1 MALRMITVSAPDSTI
16 PKLIEKAKDLG
27 ASGIRTFDETQDTD
41 RKTVQMLVG
50 PDNRQALIDAL
61 QSVLSAL
68 DDWRVT
74 ILPIETTIPLPSDEE
89 EAQAREK
96 EDAEKSIG
104 GMTREEIWN
113 TVWTQ
118 ARLDQT
124 FVAFVVLATIV
135 AALGMLTDSVAVVVG
150 AMVIAPL
157 LGPNL
162 AFAVGVALG
171 DGKMIGRALLTNA
184 VGLSLAF
191 GLSLVIGLLWSMGD
205 ELPAELIARSDVR
218 LDGLVIALASGAA
231 AALSLV
237 TGVSSALV
245 GVMVAVAL
253 LPPTS
258 ALGIFVATGQN
269 DHALGALL
277 LLGVN
282 VVSVNIAAHTVL
294 LWRGVRPRTFF
305 EKKKASRGRK
315 ISGAIWIGLLV
326 MLTLLMI
333 VRSKSGLG
341 LPASI
346 AG

>member
-1 MALRMITVSAPDSTI
+1 MITVSAPDSTI
-16 PKLIEKAKDLG
+16 PNLIENVEDLG
-27 ASGIRTFDETQDTD
+27 ASGIRMFQETQRSD
-41 RKTVQMLVG
+41 RTTMQMLVG
-50 PDNRQALIDAL
+50 PDNRQALIDCI
-61 QSVLSAL
+61 QSAL
-68 DDWRVT
+68 SDQSDWRIT

-96 EDAEKSIG
+96 EAAEKSIG

-113 TVWTQ
+113 TVWRQ
-118 ARLDQT
+118 ARLDET
-124 FVAFVVLATIV
+124 YIAFVILSTIV
-135 AALGMLTDSVAVVVG
+135 AALGMLTDSLAVVVG

-171 DGKMIGRALLTNA
+171 DGKMIGRAMITNF
-184 VGLSLAF
+184 VGIALAF
-191 GLSLVIGLLWSMGD
+191 GLSVLIGYLWEMGD
-205 ELPAELIARSDVR
+205 EIPSELMARSDVR
-218 LDGLVIALASGAA
+218 FDGLVIAVASGAA

-258 ALGIFVATGQN
+258 AVGIFLATGHT

-282 VVSVNIAAHTVL
+282 IVSVNIAAHSVL

-305 EKKKASRGRK
+305 ENKKAARGRV
-315 ISGAIWIGLLV
+315 ISGVIWVGLL
-326 MLTLLMI
+326 LLLIALMV
-333 VRSKSGLG
+333 VRSKSDLG

-346 AG
+346 VG

>member
-27 ASGIRTFDETQDTD
+27 ASGIRTFDETQGSD
-41 RKTVQMLVG
+41 RQTVQMLVG
-50 PDNRQALIDAL
+50 PDNRQALIDAI
-61 QSVLSAL
+61 QSVLSPQE
-68 DDWRVT
+68 DWRVT

-171 DGKMIGRALLTNA
+171 DGKMIGRALFTNA

-191 GLSLVIGLLWSMGD
+191 GLSVVIGLLWTMGD
-205 ELPAELIARSDVR
+205 QMPEELMARSDVR
-218 LDGLVIALASGAA
+218 FDGLVIALASGAA

-258 ALGIFVATGQN
+258 AIGIFVATGQS

-282 VVSVNIAAHTVL
+282 IVSVNIAAHTVL

-305 EKKKASRGRK
+305 EKKKATRGRV
-315 ISGAIWIGLLV
+315 ISGAIWVALLV
-326 MLTLLMI
+326 ALVLLMLL
-333 VRSKSGLG
+333 RSKSGLG
-341 LPASI
+341 LPANIS
-346 AG
+346 G